1 MTLGLLYLDKNVLV
15 HVMYLSTNDSIFSF
29 VLISILKHFKSIIVH
44 DHVHLYN
51 VGINNKKE
59 MNKKNLILKMFFIK
73 SIKANVQWS

>member
-29 VLISILKHFKSIIVH
+29 VLIFILKRFKFIISH
-44 DHVHLYN
+44 DHVHFHN

-59 MNKKNLILKMFFIK
+59 INNF
-73 SIKANVQWS
+73 

>member
-29 VLISILKHFKSIIVH
+29 VLIFTLKHFKSIIAHDRVH
-44 DHVHLYN
+44 FHN

-59 MNKKNLILKMFFIK
+59 INNF
-73 SIKANVQWS
+73 